1 VEWVNILSGFIA
13 VLVLTIGLPLAL
25 RKRKKSGPQNVEQL
39 LHHLQEI
46 GVKASPVEGVVEEG
60 KGKVGMS
67 HSFMRR
73 SEGVV
78 KIEERHID
86 YINVSSVASQYGVNY
101 FLDYLVR
108 SPSQSRQKRRKKTRM
123 VRKKSP
129 AIWGR
134 VVDIEWKGDVY
145 LSQQLNLDYRLKD
158 ILLQTEPKEL
168 KSNIVI
174 FPEPKYE
181 YARVRTAYLLPSSDL
196 FEAID
201 IIARH
206 IKSG

>member
-1 VEWVNILSGFIA
+1 MEWVNILTGIIA
-13 VLVLTIGLPLAL
+13 FLVLTIGLPLAL
-25 RKRKKSGPQNVEQL
+25 RKRKKGATQNVEQL

-46 GVKASPVEGVVEEG
+46 GVKASLAEGVVDEE
-60 KGKVGMS
+60 KVGAS
-67 HSFMRR
+67 RSFMRR

-108 SPSQSRQKRRKKTRM
+108 SPSQSGRRRQKKTRM

>member
-1 VEWVNILSGFIA
+1 MEWVNILSGLIA
-13 VLVLTIGLPLAL
+13 ALVLTIGLPLAL
-25 RKRKKSGPQNVEQL
+25 RKRKKGATQNVEQL

-46 GVKASPVEGVVEEG
+46 GVKASLAEKGVDEE
-60 KGKVGMS
+60 KVGAS
-67 HSFMRR
+67 RSFMRR
-73 SEGVV
+73 SESVI
-78 KIEERHID
+78 KIEGRNID

-108 SPSQSRQKRRKKTRM
+108 SPSQLRQKRQKKTRM

-158 ILLQTEPKEL
+158 ILLQTKPKEL

-181 YARVRTAYLLPSSDL
+181 YARVRTAYLLPSPDL

-201 IIARH
+201 IIAKY

>member
-1 VEWVNILSGFIA
+1 MDWVNILTGIIA
-13 VLVLTIGLPLAL
+13 ALVLTIGLPLAL
-25 RKRKKSGPQNVEQL
+25 RKRKKGGTQNVEQF

-46 GVKASPVEGVVEEG
+46 GVKASLAEKGVDEE
-60 KGKVGMS
+60 KVGLS
-67 HSFMRR
+67 RSFMR
-73 SEGVV
+73 SSVGV
-78 KIEERHID
+78 IEIAGRNID
-86 YINVSSVASQYGVNY
+86 YVNVIGVASQYGVNY

-108 SPSQSRQKRRKKTRM
+108 SPGWSGKRRQKKTRM

-134 VVDIEWKGDVY
+134 VVDIEWKGDDY
-145 LSQQLNLDYRLKD
+145 LSQQLNLNYQLKD
-158 ILLQTEPKEL
+158 MLLQTDFKKL
-168 KSNIVI
+168 KSDIKI
-174 FPEPKYE
+174 FPEPKYA
-181 YARVRTAYLLPSSDL
+181 YARVRTAYLLPPLDL

>member
-1 VEWVNILSGFIA
+1 MEWINILSGLIA
-13 VLVLTIGLPLAL
+13 ALVLTIGLPLAL
-25 RKRKKSGPQNVEQL
+25 RKRKKSGSQNVEQL

-46 GVKASPVEGVVEEG
+46 GVKASPAEKGVEEG
-60 KGKVGMS
+60 KVGMGR
-67 HSFMRR
+67 SFMRR
-73 SEGVV
+73 SEGVI
-78 KIEERHID
+78 KIEGKHID

-108 SPSQSRQKRRKKTRM
+108 SPSQSGRKGQKKTRM
-123 VRKKSP
+123 VRRKSP

-168 KSNIVI
+168 KSNIMI

-181 YARVRTAYLLPSSDL
+181 YARVRTAYLLPSPDL

-201 IIARH
+201 IIAKY

>member
-1 VEWVNILSGFIA
+1 MGWSNILAGIITF
-13 VLVLTIGLPLAL
+13 LVLTIGLPLAL

-46 GVKASPVEGVVEEG
+46 GVKASLAEQGVEEEKMG
-60 KGKVGMS
+60 VG

-73 SEGVV
+73 SESTI
-78 KIEERHID
+78 KIEGRNID
-86 YINVSSVASQYGVNY
+86 YINVISVSSQYGVNY
-101 FLDYLVR
+101 FLNYLVR
-108 SPSQSRQKRRKKTRM
+108 SPNWSGKKGGKKTRM

-134 VVDIEWKGDVY
+134 VVDIEWKGDDY
-145 LSQQLNLDYRLKD
+145 LSRGLNFDYRLKD
-158 ILLQTEPKEL
+158 ILLQTDFKKL
-168 KSNIVI
+168 QGNIEI

-181 YARVRTAYLLPSSDL
+181 YVRVRTAYLLPPPDL

-201 IIARH
+201 IIAKY

>member
-1 VEWVNILSGFIA
+1 MEWVNILSGLIA

-25 RKRKKSGPQNVEQL
+25 RKRKKGATQNVEQL

-46 GVKASPVEGVVEEG
+46 GVKASLAEKGVDEE
-60 KGKVGMS
+60 KVGAS
-67 HSFMRR
+67 RSFMRR
-73 SEGVV
+73 SESVI
-78 KIEERHID
+78 KIEGRNID

-108 SPSQSRQKRRKKTRM
+108 SPSQSGRKRQKKTRM

-134 VVDIEWKGDVY
+134 VVDIEWKGGVY

-196 FEAID
+196 FEAIN
-201 IIARH
+201 IIAKY

>member
-1 VEWVNILSGFIA
+1 MEWVNILAGIITF
-13 VLVLTIGLPLAL
+13 LVFAIGLPLAL
-25 RKRKKSGPQNVEQL
+25 RKRKKGATQNVEQL

-46 GVKASPVEGVVEEG
+46 GVKASLAEKGVDEE
-60 KGKVGMS
+60 KVGAS
-67 HSFMRR
+67 RSFMRR
-73 SEGVV
+73 SEDVI
-78 KIEERHID
+78 KIEGRDID
-86 YINVSSVASQYGVNY
+86 YINVSSVSSQYGVNY

-108 SPSQSRQKRRKKTRM
+108 SPSQLRQKRQKKTRM

-168 KSNIVI
+168 KSSIVI

-181 YARVRTAYLLPSSDL
+181 YARVRTAYLLPSPDL

-201 IIARH
+201 IIAKH

>member
-1 VEWVNILSGFIA
+1 MDWANILTGIIA

-25 RKRKKSGPQNVEQL
+25 RRRKKGGPQNVEQL
-39 LHHLQEI
+39 LYHLQEI
-46 GVKASPVEGVVEEG
+46 GVKASMAEGDGGE
-60 KGKVGMS
+60 GKVGVS
-67 HSFMRR
+67 RSFMQRP
-73 SEGVV
+73 EGVI
-78 KIEERHID
+78 KIEGKHID
-86 YINVSSVASQYGVNY
+86 YINVSSVTSQYGVNY
-101 FLDYLVR
+101 FLDYLMR
-108 SPSQSRQKRRKKTRM
+108 NPNWSGKKRRKKTRM

-134 VVDIEWKGDVY
+134 VVDIEWKGDDY

-158 ILLQTEPKEL
+158 ILLQTDFKKL
-168 KSNIVI
+168 KSNIEI

-181 YARVRTAYLLPSSDL
+181 YARVRTAYLLPSPDL

-201 IIARH
+201 IIAKY

>member
-1 VEWVNILSGFIA
+1 MEWVNILSGLIA
-13 VLVLTIGLPLAL
+13 ALVLTIGLPLAL

-46 GVKASPVEGVVEEG
+46 GVKASLAEKGVDEE
-60 KGKVGMS
+60 KVGAS
-67 HSFMRR
+67 RSFMRR
-73 SEGVV
+73 SESVI
-78 KIEERHID
+78 KIEGRNID

-108 SPSQSRQKRRKKTRM
+108 SPSQLRQKRQKKTRM

-201 IIARH
+201 IIAKY
-206 IKSG
+206 IKSE

>member
-1 VEWVNILSGFIA
+1 MEWANILTGLVAF
-13 VLVLTIGLPLAL
+13 LVLAIGLPLAL
-25 RKRKKSGPQNVEQL
+25 RKRKKGGPQTVEQF

-46 GVKASPVEGVVEEG
+46 GIKASLAEKGVEEEKMG
-60 KGKVGMS
+60 VS
-67 HSFMRR
+67 RSFMGR
-73 SEGVV
+73 SESII
-78 KIEERHID
+78 KIEGRNID
-86 YINVSSVASQYGVNY
+86 YINVTSVASQYGVNY

-108 SPSQSRQKRRKKTRM
+108 SPGWSGKRRQKKTRM

-134 VVDIEWKGDVY
+134 VVDIEWKGDDY

-158 ILLQTEPKEL
+158 ILLQTELKEL
-168 KSNIVI
+168 KGNIEI

-181 YARVRTAYLLPSSDL
+181 YTRVRTPYLLPSPDL

-201 IIARH
+201 IIARY

>member
-1 VEWVNILSGFIA
+1 MEWVNILAGIITF
-13 VLVLTIGLPLAL
+13 LVFAIGLPLAL
-25 RKRKKSGPQNVEQL
+25 RKRKKGGPQNVEQL

-46 GVKASPVEGVVEEG
+46 GVKASLAEKGVDEE
-60 KGKVGMS
+60 KVGAS
-67 HSFMRR
+67 RSFMRR
-73 SEGVV
+73 SEDVI
-78 KIEERHID
+78 KIEGRNID
-86 YINVSSVASQYGVNY
+86 YINVSSVSSQYGVNY

-108 SPSQSRQKRRKKTRM
+108 SPSQLRQKRQKKTRM

-168 KSNIVI
+168 KSSIVI

-181 YARVRTAYLLPSSDL
+181 YARVRTAYLLPSPDL

-201 IIARH
+201 IIAKH

>member
-1 VEWVNILSGFIA
+1 MEWVNILAGIITF
-13 VLVLTIGLPLAL
+13 LVFAIGLPLAL

-46 GVKASPVEGVVEEG
+46 GVKASLAEKGVDEE
-60 KGKVGMS
+60 KVGAS
-67 HSFMRR
+67 RSFMRR
-73 SEGVV
+73 SESVI
-78 KIEERHID
+78 KIEGRNID
-86 YINVSSVASQYGVNY
+86 YINVSSVSSQYGVNY

-108 SPSQSRQKRRKKTRM
+108 SSSQSGQKRQKKTRM

-158 ILLQTEPKEL
+158 IVLQTEPKEL

-174 FPEPKYE
+174 FPEPKHE
-181 YARVRTAYLLPSSDL
+181 YARVRTAYLLPSPDL

-201 IIARH
+201 IIAKY

>member
-1 VEWVNILSGFIA
+1 MEWVNILSGLIA
-13 VLVLTIGLPLAL
+13 ALVLTIGLPLAL
-25 RKRKKSGPQNVEQL
+25 RKRKKGATQNVEQL

-46 GVKASPVEGVVEEG
+46 GVKASLAEKGVDEE
-60 KGKVGMS
+60 KVGAS
-67 HSFMRR
+67 RSFMRR
-73 SEGVV
+73 SESVI
-78 KIEERHID
+78 KIEGRNID
-86 YINVSSVASQYGVNY
+86 YINVSSVSSQYGVNY

-108 SPSQSRQKRRKKTRM
+108 SSSQSGQKRQKKTRM

-158 ILLQTEPKEL
+158 IVLQTEPKEL

-174 FPEPKYE
+174 FPEPKHE
-181 YARVRTAYLLPSSDL
+181 YARVRTAYLLPSPDL

-201 IIARH
+201 IIAKY

>member
-1 VEWVNILSGFIA
+1 MDWVNILTGIIA
-13 VLVLTIGLPLAL
+13 ALVLTIGLPLAL
-25 RKRKKSGPQNVEQL
+25 RKRKKGGPQNVEQL

-46 GVKASPVEGVVEEG
+46 GVKASLVEKGVDEE
-60 KGKVGMS
+60 KVGLS
-67 HSFMRR
+67 RSFMR
-73 SEGVV
+73 SSVGV
-78 KIEERHID
+78 IEIAGRNID
-86 YINVSSVASQYGVNY
+86 YVNVIGVASQYGVNY

-108 SPSQSRQKRRKKTRM
+108 SPNWSGKKRQKKTRM

-134 VVDIEWKGDVY
+134 VVGIEWKGDNY

-158 ILLQTEPKEL
+158 ILLQTDFKKL

-174 FPEPKYE
+174 FLEPKYE
-181 YARVRTAYLLPSSDL
+181 YARVRTTYLLPSPDL

-206 IKSG
+206 IKSGW

>member
-1 VEWVNILSGFIA
+1 MDWANILTGLIA
-13 VLVLTIGLPLAL
+13 ALVFAIGLPLAL
-25 RKRKKSGPQNVEQL
+25 RKRKKGGPQNVEQL

-46 GVKASPVEGVVEEG
+46 RVKASLAEGGVDEE
-60 KGKVGMS
+60 KVGVS
-67 HSFMRR
+67 RSFMQR
-73 SEGVV
+73 SVGV
-78 KIEERHID
+78 IEIAGRNID
-86 YINVSSVASQYGVNY
+86 YMNVIGVASQYGVNY

-108 SPSQSRQKRRKKTRM
+108 SPSRLGKRKKTRM

-134 VVDIEWKGDVY
+134 VVNIEWKGDDY

-158 ILLQTEPKEL
+158 ILLQTDFKKL
-168 KSNIVI
+168 KSNIEI
-174 FPEPKYE
+174 FPESKYE
-181 YARVRTAYLLPSSDL
+181 YARVRTAYLLPSPDL

-201 IIARH
+201 IIARY

>member
-1 VEWVNILSGFIA
+1 MEWANILTGLIA
-13 VLVLTIGLPLAL
+13 ALVLAIGLPLAL
-25 RKRKKSGPQNVEQL
+25 RKRKKGGPQNVEQL
-39 LHHLQEI
+39 LHHLLEI
-46 GVKASPVEGVVEEG
+46 GVKASLAEKSVEEG
-60 KGKVGMS
+60 KVGVGR
-67 HSFMRR
+67 SFVRR
-73 SEGVV
+73 SESVI
-78 KIEERHID
+78 KIEGRNID
-86 YINVSSVASQYGVNY
+86 YINVSSVSSQYGVNY

-108 SPSQSRQKRRKKTRM
+108 SPGWSGEKRWKKTRM

-134 VVDIEWKGDVY
+134 VVDIEWKGDDY

-158 ILLQTEPKEL
+158 ILLQTDL
-168 KSNIVI
+168 KKLKGNIEI

-181 YARVRTAYLLPSSDL
+181 YARVRTAYLLPSPDL

-201 IIARH
+201 IIARY